1 MISPSEL
8 DIQSTMENNGTCTE
22 ERERGKKINKIEEF
36 CLFVAVF
43 TIKVWFGGGFGCP
56 QFLFLFFCLFF
67 F

>member
-43 TIKVWFGGGFGCP
+43 TI
-56 QFLFLFFCLFF
+56 
-67 F
+67 